1 MCGWKTTLRCRISL
15 GANWKW
21 LGDKGFDGPAVPN
34 TLMPGQIIERIGGG
48 DGRFAAAEDTPFPM
62 KGLPPDRLGIP
73 VVAYEVLKPLPPNV
87 LEGLTKGWFEQPGGG
102 AQYYFPEKFQ
112 RYIDQGYLKPVDE

>member
-1 MCGWKTTLRCRISL
+1 MGCVVEPPDAETHTKV
-15 GANWKW
+15 AP
-21 LGDKGFDGPAVPN
+21 PAGRPAAAPAR
-34 TLMPGQIIERIGGG
+34 PGQIIERIGGG
-48 DGRFAAAEDTPFPM
+48 DGRFAAPEDTPFPM

-102 AQYYFPEKFQ
+102 AQYYFSKPFEE
-112 RYIDQGYLKPVDE
+112 YVDQGYLKLVDE